1 VRQAWIA
8 PVVLAPLYGP
18 GALLSGLAP
27 YFLPSTSYALIT
39 LGIFFLDVRAKWF
52 LIALGFL
59 TAFHIV
65 STGLRLA
72 ITSRIFSRPDRS
84 LAPFFFQLPTSLL
97 SVGFLHLS
105 LAAQRFFCASGPMGF
120 GAALLPLPNS
130 QVSLRVLCAVNLSP
144 ASNLAGHVAI
154 TNLSS

>member
-1 VRQAWIA
+1 MRQAWIA

-39 LGIFFLDVRAKWF
+39 LGIFFLDARAKWF

-65 STGLRLA
+65 STWAETSYRQPYIQQAGPVFSTLFLPVANLIALGGILAFVAGSTEVLLRFWPDGFWRSRCQTRKYRFACCARLTCPRPVTLLA
-72 ITSRIFSRPDRS
+72 T
-84 LAPFFFQLPTSLL
+84 LP
-97 SVGFLHLS
+97 
-105 LAAQRFFCASGPMGF
+105 
-120 GAALLPLPNS
+120 
-130 QVSLRVLCAVNLSP
+130 
-144 ASNLAGHVAI
+144 
-154 TNLSS
+154 

>member
-1 VRQAWIA
+1 MRQAWIA

-39 LGIFFLDVRAKWF
+39 VGIFFLDARAKWF

-65 STGLRLA
+65 STWA
-72 ITSRIFSRPDRS
+72 ETSYRQPYIQQAGPVFST
-84 LAPFFFQLPTSLL
+84 FFFQLPTSLL
-97 SVGFLHLS
+97 SVGFLHLCWQHRGS
-105 LAAQRFFCASGPMGF
+105 F
-120 GAALLPLPNS
+120 ALLARWVLAQPLPKLAS
-130 QVSLRVLCAVNLSP
+130 IASRVVR
-144 ASNLAGHVAI
+144 G
-154 TNLSS
+154 